1 MALASPGTFW
11 ACQIFFCLHIS
22 VTRWRRCTHQLCS
35 GSFSDP
41 ELQQM
46 IILRS
51 RTPTNDRSD
60 FQNARLAQVAHSLA
74 RHPTYWNSIRA
85 EQDSPA
91 VGAAAEVLP
100 NSDNVSLW
108 TVFSEDD
115 SPVAKKNKSLTVSV
129 GQPQARSRNSISPSS
144 GHKDLTPVDQLI
156 ITLMY

>member
-11 ACQIFFCLHIS
+11 ACQIFLSSHFCHQVAPLHALVVFRFVLRSDSEIQNS
-22 VTRWRRCTHQLCS
+22 NKW
-35 GSFSDP
+35 SFWDP
-41 ELQQM
+41 ELQQ
-46 IILRS
+46 I
-51 RTPTNDRSD
+51 DRSD

-144 GHKDLTPVDQLI
+144 GHKDLTPVD
-156 ITLMY
+156 